1 MVVRAFG
8 ARHGP
13 TAVLVDAWRTPGSLP
28 LAECPEKRDDQKHIL
43 LIALFIVRTL
53 VVALMQA
60 FWYAMALA
68 D

>member
-1 MVVRAFG
+1 MARAFG

-13 TAVLVDAWRTPGSLP
+13 SPTRGGQWRTSGSLP
-28 LAECPEKRDDQKHIL
+28 LAECPEKRDDEKRIL
-43 LIALFIVRTL
+43 LIALFIIRSL
-53 VVALMQA
+53 VVALVQV